1 MDGGDIP
8 HSKMIFAD
16 NKKVRNYK
24 FSSNI
29 LHPNRRRNS
38 APHNLTRMERPK
50 KPPKKQPRPRK
61 TGPTPQHWLPPKK
74 TREMLNLR
82 RPKKKPTKK
91 DKRPRK
97 PD

>member
-1 MDGGDIP
+1 
-8 HSKMIFAD
+8 MIFAD

-38 APHNLTRMERPK
+38 ALHNLTRMERPK
-50 KPPKKQPRPRK
+50 KLPKKQPRPRK
-61 TGPTPQHWLPPKK
+61 TGRTPQHWPLPKK
-74 TREMLNLR
+74 ISVMPNLR
-82 RPKKKPTKK
+82 RPKKKRTRK
-91 DKRPRK
+91 DKRPRR